1 MTRRS
6 RKIAGWTAAAVCSLG
21 LVGLGVAFAHVG
33 VTEADKWASTLGIFA
48 TVLGLALTAYT
59 AAATR
64 RSASHAGPVDRV
76 DNTIEG
82 GEFAQ
87 SVVQARDLTVGGPP
101 SPASPPAVA
110 GRVTNTITTGT
121 FHGPVVQARD
131 IVRQPHDPP
140 VHDDG
145 ADPSPGRMT

>member
-1 MTRRS
+1 MTRRN
-6 RKIAGWTAAAVCSLG
+6 RRIAGWTAGVVCSLG
-21 LVGLGVAFAHVG
+21 LVGLGVAFARMG

-64 RSASHAGPVDRV
+64 RSASHGGPVDRL
-76 DNTIEG
+76 DNTIRG
-82 GEFAQ
+82 GQFAQ
-87 SVVQARDLTVGGPP
+87 SVVQARDLTVGGPS
-101 SPASPPAVA
+101 SPAPPEAVA
-110 GRVTNTITTGT
+110 GAVTNTITTGT

-140 VHDDG
+140 VRDDG
-145 ADPSPGRMT
+145 TDPSRGL